1 MSRNIYAE
9 KNRWKWVLFV
19 IALSIG
25 AVTMWYTN
33 NFVRKLRE
41 VERQKVRLWAEASKL
56 LANVGDNDEYLGFV
70 FQVIRDNK
78 TVPVIL
84 TDAEG
89 NINVWNNLD
98 TNKVQRPGYLE
109 NELEEMKAEQE
120 PIEIEYLEGE
130 RVYIYYKDSLLLQ
143 QLQWYPL
150 VILLVM
156 TLFILIAYYAFSTS
170 RRLEQNR
177 VWAGMAKETA
187 HQIGTPL
194 SSLLGW
200 IEILRS
206 QEVPEDMLGEMEK
219 DVHRLNV
226 ITDRFS
232 KIGSMPT
239 IRPEDIVATT
249 ESAMQY
255 LKARSGRKVD
265 FEFNTPEITESVQ
278 VPLNVPLY
286 EWVIE
291 NLIRNAIDAMA
302 GAGKICLTVRDKG
315 KQVQIDLQD
324 SGKGIKS
331 TQWKTVFNPGFTTK
345 KRGWGLGLSLARR
358 IIVDY
363 HGGRIFIVR
372 SEKDKGTTFRIVLNK

>member
-19 IALSIG
+19 IALTIG

-33 NFVRKLRE
+33 NFVRKLRD

-84 TDAEG
+84 TDADG
-89 NINVWNNLD
+89 NINGWNNLD
-98 TNKVQRPGYLE
+98 SNKVKRAGYLE
-109 NELEEMKAEQE
+109 NELAEMKAERE
-120 PIEIEYLEGE
+120 PIEIEYIEGE

-177 VWAGMAKETA
+177 VWAGMARETA

-194 SSLLGW
+194 SSLMGW
-200 IEILRS
+200 IEILRT

-219 DVHRLNV
+219 DVNRLNI

-255 LKARSGRKVD
+255 LKARSGRKIE
-265 FEFNTPEITESVQ
+265 FEFHTPEITGPVH

-302 GAGKICLTVRDKG
+302 GAGNIIVTVRDKG
-315 KQVQIDLQD
+315 KQVHVEVEDT
-324 SGKGIKS
+324 GKGIKS
-331 TQWKTVFNPGFTTK
+331 SRWKTIFRPGFTTK

-363 HGGRIFIVR
+363 HGGRIFILR

>member
-89 NINVWNNLD
+89 NINGWNNLD

-200 IEILRS
+200 IEILRT